1 MKKYLYSLIFTLTL
15 FIGTGTVATAATP
28 TVRSFNYD
36 QSTHLISGT
45 TEPNT
50 TININGIAGTVTS
63 DANGYFETPIPESM
77 KNVKLFLINPEGEDN
92 TITYHINN
100 NEIHSH
106 ANDLS
111 AKNCPVNN
119 QNTDTS
125 QSAAQ
130 TASDSQPTSQS
141 VEQSVASSAVDQT
154 DEATNTTQ
162 SSVEDVENT
171 ENTEG
176 AVAKNTQSTEQTSSD
191 TSTSSKTNDN
201 QSKKSSS
208 HFLLWG
214 ILGFI
219 VIIIIGW
226 LIYRRNRYQR
236 RH

>member
-1 MKKYLYSLIFTLTL
+1 MKKYLYSLIFALTL

-36 QSTHLISGT
+36 QNTHLISGT

-111 AKNCPVNN
+111 AKNCPVNK
-119 QNTDTS
+119 QNADTS

-141 VEQSVASSAVDQT
+141 VKPSAASSAVDQT
-154 DEATNTTQ
+154 DETQQATNTSQ

-171 ENTEG
+171 ED
-176 AVAKNTQSTEQTSSD
+176 AVAENTQSTEQTSSD

-219 VIIIIGW
+219 VIIICW